1 MRACAICEKSHKYSI
16 TRKKVRS
23 KYNPVGRKKN
33 LANLQWVKLPDGTRV
48 KACTSC
54 MRTLAKPKRVRAS
67 AKRQPAQTAEE
78 K

>member
-1 MRACAICEKSHKYSI
+1 MRSCPICEKSHKYSI

-23 KYNPVGRKKN
+23 KYNPVGRHKTQ
-33 LANLQWVKLPDGTRV
+33 ANLQWVKMPDGERI

-54 MRTLAKPKRVRAS
+54 IRTLAKPKRVKTARKQK
-67 AKRQPAQTAEE
+67 AK